1 MTTRKQRA
9 ANRRNAKKS
18 TGPKT
23 PEGKAKSAQNA
34 TKHGLLSGR
43 PLLADED
50 PAAYEE
56 HRLTL
61 LHELWPETPLEQG
74 IVERIAATQ
83 WRLARVPI
91 IESELFAALRVDA
104 LGRTVGLGAAWA
116 RDGGPSGGA
125 LARLARYETML
136 DRSVAR
142 GLAELRRLR
151 AERRGAERADTERM
165 AREQQGEWWQRAA
178 ALWPGAPGP
187 RRERPQPV
195 RPSGPLAPAL
205 GGGRGEAPA
214 PVLAELRNEPAARP
228 AGAEGRHARAAAG
241 PAGSVPRQTRS

>member
-74 IVERIAATQ
+74 IVDRIAAAQ

-136 DRSVAR
+136 ERSIAR

-178 ALWPGAPGP
+178 ALWPGAPPISG
-187 RRERPQPV
+187 RRPATP
-195 RPSGPLAPAL
+195 GPLVSPAL
-205 GGGRGEAPA
+205 GGGRGLPRAESRGEAPA
-214 PVLAELRNEPAARP
+214 EFPNE
-228 AGAEGRHARAAAG
+228 AEGVAN
-241 PAGSVPRQTRS
+241 PRFREPRPVR

>member
-74 IVERIAATQ
+74 IVERIAASQ
-83 WRLARVPI
+83 WRLL
-91 IESELFAALRVDA
+91 SLLFQLP
-104 LGRTVGLGAAWA
+104 T
-116 RDGGPSGGA
+116 
-125 LARLARYETML
+125 
-136 DRSVAR
+136 
-142 GLAELRRLR
+142 
-151 AERRGAERADTERM
+151 
-165 AREQQGEWWQRAA
+165 
-178 ALWPGAPGP
+178 
-187 RRERPQPV
+187 
-195 RPSGPLAPAL
+195 
-205 GGGRGEAPA
+205 
-214 PVLAELRNEPAARP
+214 
-228 AGAEGRHARAAAG
+228 
-241 PAGSVPRQTRS
+241 RQTRHERATNAPNAPCSR